1 MSHKLLAQ
9 LAEVDA
15 STTAMVEAKARLE
28 SAIDG
33 LELAKVWPYGDI
45 YIDGLELA
53 KVWPYGDGYSYG
65 TGYGTGYGYGD
76 GAGDGNGGGDGSD
89 DDD

>member
-1 MSHKLLAQ
+1 MSPHKLLAQ

-33 LELAKVWPYGDI
+33 LELAKVWPYGDSDI
-45 YIDGLELA
+45 YIDGDVPL
-53 KVWPYGDGYSYG
+53 
-65 TGYGTGYGYGD
+65 YGYGD
-76 GAGDGNGGGDGSD
+76 GNGCGNGYGFGDGGGDD
-89 DDD
+89 DD

>member
-33 LELAKVWPYGDI
+33 LELAKVWPYGD
-45 YIDGLELA
+45 
-53 KVWPYGDGYSYG
+53 GYSYG
-65 TGYGTGYGYGD
+65 TGDGTGYGYGD
-76 GAGDGNGGGDGSD
+76 GTGDGNGGGDGDGSD

>member
-65 TGYGTGYGYGD
+65 TGDGT
-76 GAGDGNGGGDGSD
+76 GDGNGGGDGDGSD